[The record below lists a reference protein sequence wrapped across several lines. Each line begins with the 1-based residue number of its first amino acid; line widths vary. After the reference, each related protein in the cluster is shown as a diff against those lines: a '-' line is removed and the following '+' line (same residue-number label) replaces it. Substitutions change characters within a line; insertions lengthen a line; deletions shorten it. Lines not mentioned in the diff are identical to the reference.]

1 MLALSPLNIKKTMSR
16 IDNHAIIVA
25 CLDDRRV
32 APRGFCGKAVL
43 ECNKA
48 RSLSSGQLTSV
59 LGIRSFMKSQLHFH
73 PIDVE
78 SLREAVR
85 QNVEQALTED
95 LADGDISA
103 SLIDEHTLAFAQV
116 ITRESGIFCGAPW
129 VNETLKQL
137 DETMRIKW
145 QVADG
150 DKVSPNQEL
159 FQLRGKARSLLSA
172 ERTMLNFV
180 QLLSGTATRTA
191 RYVRLIADTQTQLL
205 DTRKTVPG
213 LRLAQKYA
221 VKCGGGSNHRTGL
234 SDAFL
239 LKENHILAAGSI
251 GAAVKAAKTSAP
263 NKPVE
268 IEVESLAELQQ
279 AMEAGADIAL
289 IDNFSVTDSK
299 AAVAMTRGN
308 MVLEAS
314 GGITQESIAA
324 IAATGVDYISCGD
337 LTKSVEPM
345 DLSMRFLVDEL
356 SA

>member
-1 MLALSPLNIKKTMSR
+1 
-16 IDNHAIIVA
+16 
-25 CLDDRRV
+25 
-32 APRGFCGKAVL
+32 
-43 ECNKA
+43 
-48 RSLSSGQLTSV
+48 
-59 LGIRSFMKSQLHFH
+59 MKSQLHFH

-78 SLREAVR
+78 LLREAVR
-85 QNVEQALTED
+85 QNVEQALNED

-103 SLIDEHTLAFAQV
+103 GLIDEHTLAFAQV

-137 DETMRIKW
+137 DETMHIKW
-145 QVADG
+145 QVVDG
-150 DKVSPNQEL
+150 DTVSPNQEL

-191 RYVRLIADTQTQLL
+191 RYVELIADTQSQLL

-234 SDAFL
+234 YDAFL
-239 LKENHILAAGSI
+239 LKENHLLAAGSI
-251 GAAVKAAKTSAP
+251 GAAVKAAKASAP
-263 NKPVE
+263 SKPVE

-279 AMEAGADIAL
+279 AMEAGADLAL
-289 IDNFSVTDSK
+289 IDNFSVTDIK

-308 MVLEAS
+308 LVLEAS
-314 GGITQESIAA
+314 GGINHESVAA

-345 DLSMRFLVDEL
+345 DLSMRFLVED
-356 SA
+356 SKAGDQT

>member
-1 MLALSPLNIKKTMSR
+1 
-16 IDNHAIIVA
+16 
-25 CLDDRRV
+25 
-32 APRGFCGKAVL
+32 
-43 ECNKA
+43 
-48 RSLSSGQLTSV
+48 
-59 LGIRSFMKSQLHFH
+59 MKSQLHFH
-73 PIDVE
+73 PIDAE

-85 QNVEQALTED
+85 QNVERALRED
-95 LADGDISA
+95 RADGDISA
-103 SLIDEHTLAFAQV
+103 GLIDEQTLACAKV

-129 VNETLKQL
+129 VDETLKQL
-137 DETMRIKW
+137 DETMHIKW

-191 RYVRLIADTQTQLL
+191 RYVGLIADTKSQLL

-234 SDAFL
+234 YDAFL

-251 GAAVKAAKTSAP
+251 GAAVKAAKASAP
-263 NKPVE
+263 SKPVE

-345 DLSMRFLVDEL
+345 DLSMRFLVED
-356 SA
+356 SKAGDQT

>member
-1 MLALSPLNIKKTMSR
+1 
-16 IDNHAIIVA
+16 
-25 CLDDRRV
+25 
-32 APRGFCGKAVL
+32 
-43 ECNKA
+43 
-48 RSLSSGQLTSV
+48 
-59 LGIRSFMKSQLHFH
+59 MKSQLHFH
-73 PIDVE
+73 PIDAE

-95 LADGDISA
+95 RADGDISA
-103 SLIDEHTLAFAQV
+103 GLIDEQTLAFAQV

-129 VNETLKQL
+129 VDETLKQL
-137 DETMRIKW
+137 DETMHIKW

-191 RYVRLIADTQTQLL
+191 RYVGLIADTQSQLL

-234 SDAFL
+234 YDAFL

>member
-1 MLALSPLNIKKTMSR
+1 
-16 IDNHAIIVA
+16 
-25 CLDDRRV
+25 
-32 APRGFCGKAVL
+32 
-43 ECNKA
+43 
-48 RSLSSGQLTSV
+48 
-59 LGIRSFMKSQLHFH
+59 MKSQLHFH

-78 SLREAVR
+78 LLREAVR

-103 SLIDEHTLAFAQV
+103 GLIDEHTVAFAQV

-137 DETMRIKW
+137 DETMHIKW

-150 DKVSPNQEL
+150 DTVLPNQEL

-191 RYVRLIADTQTQLL
+191 KYVELIADTQSQLL

-234 SDAFL
+234 YDAFL

-251 GAAVKAAKTSAP
+251 GAAVKAAKASAP
-263 NKPVE
+263 STPVE

-345 DLSMRFLVDEL
+345 DLSMRFLVDES

>member
-1 MLALSPLNIKKTMSR
+1 
-16 IDNHAIIVA
+16 
-25 CLDDRRV
+25 
-32 APRGFCGKAVL
+32 
-43 ECNKA
+43 
-48 RSLSSGQLTSV
+48 
-59 LGIRSFMKSQLHFH
+59 MKSQLHFH
-73 PIDVE
+73 PIDVKL
-78 SLREAVR
+78 LREAVR

-103 SLIDEHTLAFAQV
+103 GLIDEHTLAFAQV

-137 DETMRIKW
+137 DETMHIKW

-150 DKVSPNQEL
+150 DTVLPNQEL

-191 RYVRLIADTQTQLL
+191 RYVGLIADTQSQLL

-234 SDAFL
+234 YDAFL

-251 GAAVKAAKTSAP
+251 GAAVKAAKASAP
-263 NKPVE
+263 STPVE

-345 DLSMRFLVDEL
+345 DLSMRFLVDES

>member
-1 MLALSPLNIKKTMSR
+1 
-16 IDNHAIIVA
+16 
-25 CLDDRRV
+25 
-32 APRGFCGKAVL
+32 
-43 ECNKA
+43 
-48 RSLSSGQLTSV
+48 
-59 LGIRSFMKSQLHFH
+59 MKSQLHFH
-73 PIDVE
+73 PIDAE

-95 LADGDISA
+95 RADGDISA
-103 SLIDEHTLAFAQV
+103 GLIDEQTLAFAQV

-129 VNETLKQL
+129 VDETLKQL
-137 DETMRIKW
+137 DETMHIKW

-150 DKVSPNQEL
+150 DKVSPKQEL

-191 RYVRLIADTQTQLL
+191 RYVGLIADTQSQLL

-234 SDAFL
+234 YDAFL

-251 GAAVKAAKTSAP
+251 GAAVKAAKASAP

-345 DLSMRFLVDEL
+345 DLSMRFLVDES

>member
-1 MLALSPLNIKKTMSR
+1 
-16 IDNHAIIVA
+16 
-25 CLDDRRV
+25 
-32 APRGFCGKAVL
+32 
-43 ECNKA
+43 
-48 RSLSSGQLTSV
+48 
-59 LGIRSFMKSQLHFH
+59 MKSQLHFH

-78 SLREAVR
+78 LLREAVR
-85 QNVEQALTED
+85 RNVEQALTED

-103 SLIDEHTLAFAQV
+103 GLIDEHTLAFAQV

-137 DETMRIKW
+137 DETMHIKW

-150 DKVSPNQEL
+150 DTVLPNQEL

-191 RYVRLIADTQTQLL
+191 KYVELIADTQSQLL

-234 SDAFL
+234 YDAFL
-239 LKENHILAAGSI
+239 LKENHILAAGGI
-251 GAAVKAAKTSAP
+251 GAAVKAAKASAP
-263 NKPVE
+263 STPVE

-345 DLSMRFLVDEL
+345 DLSMRFLVED
-356 SA
+356 SKAGDQT

>member
-1 MLALSPLNIKKTMSR
+1 
-16 IDNHAIIVA
+16 
-25 CLDDRRV
+25 
-32 APRGFCGKAVL
+32 
-43 ECNKA
+43 
-48 RSLSSGQLTSV
+48 
-59 LGIRSFMKSQLHFH
+59 MKSQLHFH
-73 PIDVE
+73 PIDAE

-95 LADGDISA
+95 RADGDISA
-103 SLIDEHTLAFAQV
+103 GLIDEQTLASAQV

-129 VNETLKQL
+129 VDETLKQL
-137 DETMRIKW
+137 DETMHIKW

-191 RYVRLIADTQTQLL
+191 RYVGLIADTQSQLL

-234 SDAFL
+234 YDAFL

-251 GAAVKAAKTSAP
+251 GAAVKAAKASAP

-345 DLSMRFLVDEL
+345 DLSMRFLVDES

>member
-1 MLALSPLNIKKTMSR
+1 
-16 IDNHAIIVA
+16 
-25 CLDDRRV
+25 
-32 APRGFCGKAVL
+32 
-43 ECNKA
+43 
-48 RSLSSGQLTSV
+48 
-59 LGIRSFMKSQLHFH
+59 MKSQLHFH

-78 SLREAVR
+78 LLREAVR
-85 QNVEQALTED
+85 QNVEQALHED

-103 SLIDEHTLAFAQV
+103 GLIDEHTLAFAQV

-137 DETMRIKW
+137 DETMHIKW

-150 DKVSPNQEL
+150 DTVLPNQEL

-191 RYVRLIADTQTQLL
+191 RYVGLIADTQSQLL

-234 SDAFL
+234 YDAFL
-239 LKENHILAAGSI
+239 LKENHILAAGGI
-251 GAAVKAAKTSAP
+251 GAAVKAAKASAP
-263 NKPVE
+263 STPVE

-345 DLSMRFLVDEL
+345 DLSMRFLVDES

>member
-1 MLALSPLNIKKTMSR
+1 
-16 IDNHAIIVA
+16 
-25 CLDDRRV
+25 
-32 APRGFCGKAVL
+32 
-43 ECNKA
+43 
-48 RSLSSGQLTSV
+48 
-59 LGIRSFMKSQLHFH
+59 MKSQLHFH

-78 SLREAVR
+78 LLREAVR
-85 QNVEQALTED
+85 QNVEQALNED

-103 SLIDEHTLAFAQV
+103 GLIDEHTLAFAQV

-137 DETMRIKW
+137 DETMHIKW

-150 DKVSPNQEL
+150 DTVLPNQEL

-191 RYVRLIADTQTQLL
+191 RYVGLIADTQSQLL

-234 SDAFL
+234 YDAFL
-239 LKENHILAAGSI
+239 LKENHILAAGGI
-251 GAAVKAAKTSAP
+251 GAAVKAAKASAP
-263 NKPVE
+263 GTPVE

-345 DLSMRFLVDEL
+345 DLSMRFLVDES

>member
-1 MLALSPLNIKKTMSR
+1 
-16 IDNHAIIVA
+16 
-25 CLDDRRV
+25 
-32 APRGFCGKAVL
+32 
-43 ECNKA
+43 
-48 RSLSSGQLTSV
+48 
-59 LGIRSFMKSQLHFH
+59 MKSQLHFH
-73 PIDVE
+73 PIDAE

-95 LADGDISA
+95 RADGDISA
-103 SLIDEHTLAFAQV
+103 GLIDEQTLAFAQV

-129 VNETLKQL
+129 VDETLKQL
-137 DETMRIKW
+137 DETMHIKW

-191 RYVRLIADTQTQLL
+191 RYVGLIADTQSQLL

-234 SDAFL
+234 YDAFL

-251 GAAVKAAKTSAP
+251 GAAVKAAKASAP
-263 NKPVE
+263 NKPVQ

-345 DLSMRFLVDEL
+345 DLSMRFLVDES

>member
-1 MLALSPLNIKKTMSR
+1 
-16 IDNHAIIVA
+16 
-25 CLDDRRV
+25 
-32 APRGFCGKAVL
+32 
-43 ECNKA
+43 
-48 RSLSSGQLTSV
+48 
-59 LGIRSFMKSQLHFH
+59 MKSQLHFH
-73 PIDVE
+73 PIDAE

-95 LADGDISA
+95 RADGDISA
-103 SLIDEHTLAFAQV
+103 GLIDEQTLAFAQV

-129 VNETLKQL
+129 VDETLKQL
-137 DETMRIKW
+137 DETMHIKW

-191 RYVRLIADTQTQLL
+191 RYVGLIADTQSQLL

-234 SDAFL
+234 YDAFL

-337 LTKSVEPM
+337 LTKSVESM
-345 DLSMRFLVDEL
+345 DLSMRFLVDES

>member
-1 MLALSPLNIKKTMSR
+1 
-16 IDNHAIIVA
+16 
-25 CLDDRRV
+25 
-32 APRGFCGKAVL
+32 
-43 ECNKA
+43 
-48 RSLSSGQLTSV
+48 
-59 LGIRSFMKSQLHFH
+59 MKSQLHFH
-73 PIDVE
+73 PIDAE

-95 LADGDISA
+95 RADGDISA
-103 SLIDEHTLAFAQV
+103 GLIDEQTLACAQV

-129 VNETLKQL
+129 VDETLKQL
-137 DETMRIKW
+137 DETMHIKW

-191 RYVRLIADTQTQLL
+191 RYVGLIADTQSQLL

-221 VKCGGGSNHRTGL
+221 VKWGGGSNHRTGL
-234 SDAFL
+234 YDAFL

-345 DLSMRFLVDEL
+345 DLSMRFLVDES

>member
-1 MLALSPLNIKKTMSR
+1 
-16 IDNHAIIVA
+16 
-25 CLDDRRV
+25 
-32 APRGFCGKAVL
+32 
-43 ECNKA
+43 
-48 RSLSSGQLTSV
+48 
-59 LGIRSFMKSQLHFH
+59 MKSQLHFH
-73 PIDVE
+73 PIDAK

-95 LADGDISA
+95 RVDGDISA
-103 SLIDEHTLAFAQV
+103 GLIDEQTLACAQV

-129 VNETLKQL
+129 VDETLKQL
-137 DETMRIKW
+137 DETMHIKW

-150 DKVSPNQEL
+150 DKVLPNQEL

-191 RYVRLIADTQTQLL
+191 RYVGLIADTQSQLL

-234 SDAFL
+234 YDAFL

-251 GAAVKAAKTSAP
+251 GAAVKAAKASAP

-345 DLSMRFLVDEL
+345 DLSMRFLVDES

>member
-1 MLALSPLNIKKTMSR
+1 
-16 IDNHAIIVA
+16 
-25 CLDDRRV
+25 
-32 APRGFCGKAVL
+32 
-43 ECNKA
+43 
-48 RSLSSGQLTSV
+48 
-59 LGIRSFMKSQLHFH
+59 MKSQLHFH
-73 PIDVE
+73 PIDAE

-95 LADGDISA
+95 RADGDISA
-103 SLIDEHTLAFAQV
+103 GLIDEQTLAFAQV

-129 VNETLKQL
+129 VDETLKQL
-137 DETMRIKW
+137 DETMHIKW

-191 RYVRLIADTQTQLL
+191 RYVGLIADTQSQLL

-234 SDAFL
+234 YDAFL

-251 GAAVKAAKTSAP
+251 GAAGKAAKTSAP
-263 NKPVE
+263 NNPVE

-289 IDNFSVTDSK
+289 IDNFSITDSK

-345 DLSMRFLVDEL
+345 DLSMRFLVDES

>member
-1 MLALSPLNIKKTMSR
+1 
-16 IDNHAIIVA
+16 
-25 CLDDRRV
+25 
-32 APRGFCGKAVL
+32 
-43 ECNKA
+43 
-48 RSLSSGQLTSV
+48 
-59 LGIRSFMKSQLHFH
+59 MKSQLHFH

-78 SLREAVR
+78 LLREAVR
-85 QNVEQALTED
+85 QNVEQALHED

-103 SLIDEHTLAFAQV
+103 GLIDEHTLAFAQV

-137 DETMRIKW
+137 DETMHIKW

-150 DKVSPNQEL
+150 DTVLPNQEL

-191 RYVRLIADTQTQLL
+191 RYVGLIADTQSQLL

-234 SDAFL
+234 YDAFL

-251 GAAVKAAKTSAP
+251 GAAVKAAKASAP
-263 NKPVE
+263 STPVE

-345 DLSMRFLVDEL
+345 DLSMRFLVDES

>member
-1 MLALSPLNIKKTMSR
+1 
-16 IDNHAIIVA
+16 
-25 CLDDRRV
+25 
-32 APRGFCGKAVL
+32 
-43 ECNKA
+43 
-48 RSLSSGQLTSV
+48 
-59 LGIRSFMKSQLHFH
+59 MKSQLHIH

-78 SLREAVR
+78 LLREAVR
-85 QNVEQALTED
+85 QNVEQALNED

-103 SLIDEHTLAFAQV
+103 GLIDEHTLAFAQV

-137 DETMRIKW
+137 DETMHIKW

-150 DKVSPNQEL
+150 DTVLPNQEL

-191 RYVRLIADTQTQLL
+191 KYVELIADTQSQLL

-234 SDAFL
+234 YDAFL

-251 GAAVKAAKTSAP
+251 GAAVKAAKASAP
-263 NKPVE
+263 STPVE

-345 DLSMRFLVDEL
+345 DLSMRFLVDES

>member
-1 MLALSPLNIKKTMSR
+1 
-16 IDNHAIIVA
+16 
-25 CLDDRRV
+25 
-32 APRGFCGKAVL
+32 
-43 ECNKA
+43 
-48 RSLSSGQLTSV
+48 
-59 LGIRSFMKSQLHFH
+59 MKSQLHFH
-73 PIDVE
+73 PIDAE

-95 LADGDISA
+95 RADGDISA
-103 SLIDEHTLAFAQV
+103 GLIDEQTLACAQV

-129 VNETLKQL
+129 VDETLKQL
-137 DETMRIKW
+137 DETMHIKW

-191 RYVRLIADTQTQLL
+191 RYVGLIADTQSQLL

-234 SDAFL
+234 YDAFL

-251 GAAVKAAKTSAP
+251 GAAVKAAKASAP

-345 DLSMRFLVDEL
+345 DLSMRFLVDES

>member
-1 MLALSPLNIKKTMSR
+1 
-16 IDNHAIIVA
+16 
-25 CLDDRRV
+25 
-32 APRGFCGKAVL
+32 
-43 ECNKA
+43 
-48 RSLSSGQLTSV
+48 
-59 LGIRSFMKSQLHFH
+59 MKSQLHFH

-78 SLREAVR
+78 LLREAVR
-85 QNVEQALTED
+85 RNVEQALTED

-103 SLIDEHTLAFAQV
+103 GLIDEHTLAFAQV

-137 DETMRIKW
+137 DETMHIKW

-150 DKVSPNQEL
+150 DTVLPNQEL

-191 RYVRLIADTQTQLL
+191 RYVGLIADTQSQLL

-234 SDAFL
+234 YDAFL

-251 GAAVKAAKTSAP
+251 YAAVKAAKASAP

-345 DLSMRFLVDEL
+345 DLSMRFLVDES

>member
-1 MLALSPLNIKKTMSR
+1 
-16 IDNHAIIVA
+16 
-25 CLDDRRV
+25 
-32 APRGFCGKAVL
+32 
-43 ECNKA
+43 
-48 RSLSSGQLTSV
+48 
-59 LGIRSFMKSQLHFH
+59 MKSQLHFH
-73 PIDVE
+73 PIDAE
-78 SLREAVR
+78 SLRDAVR
-85 QNVEQALTED
+85 QSVEQALTED

-103 SLIDEHTLAFAQV
+103 GLIDEQTLASAQV

-129 VNETLKQL
+129 VDETLKQL
-137 DETMRIKW
+137 DETMHIKW

-191 RYVRLIADTQTQLL
+191 RYVGLIADTQTQLL

-234 SDAFL
+234 YDAFL

-251 GAAVKAAKTSAP
+251 GAAVKAAKASAP

-345 DLSMRFLVDEL
+345 DLSMRFLVDES